1 MWGFKSLLPCQPCR
15 AEGWRAVRRD
25 FDQTRSVYEMAQAA
39 KLNKEESE
47 HRVNGFSLLAPVDKL
62 VQYPR
67 RLRTFLHDVR
77 VEMKQVNW
85 PSRASVWSTTI
96 VVIVTVGFFAVFFFM
111 TDSILSKAE
120 DWLFHFVK
128 R

>member
-1 MWGFKSLLPCQPCR
+1 
-15 AEGWRAVRRD
+15 
-25 FDQTRSVYEMAQAA
+25 MAQAA

-47 HRVNGFSLLAPVDKL
+47 HRVSGFSLLAPVGKIA
-62 VQYPR
+62 QYPR
-67 RLRTFLHDVR
+67 RLQTFLHDVR

-85 PSRASVWSTTI
+85 PSRANVWSTTM